1 MTKKCFIEPLPDSF
15 ESEEKAG
22 AFWDTHSTMDYQEYL
37 ESSDDTIE
45 ISECVF
51 EVAEE
56 GFKKGRSKR
65 HRLTSP

>member
-1 MTKKCFIEPLPDSF
+1 MTKKHSSNPLPDSF
-15 ESEEKAG
+15 ESEEQAG
-22 AFWDTHSTMDYQEYL
+22 EFWDSHSTMDYQEYL

-56 GFKKGRSKR
+56 GFKKDRRNGY
-65 HRLTSP
+65 

>member
-1 MTKKCFIEPLPDSF
+1 MTKKRFIEHLPDSF
-15 ESEEKAG
+15 ESEEQAG

-37 ESSDDTIE
+37 KSSDDTIE

-56 GFKKGRSKR
+56 GFKKVR
-65 HRLTSP
+65 